1 MGGIQRALRQR
12 SNCRPVNV
20 YRSLG
25 LGAVADLSGKVEH
38 VSVLCPG
45 MVRTGIDDSER
56 NWPDRFCSI
65 PKARYDEMSHMFET
79 MLRSLIEGGVEP
91 AEVAQQVFSAVPDE
105 RFWLLPNAEGLGPA
119 IKEVAAS
126 ALEGRTPPIVQV
138 AESSCQAP

>member
-45 MVRTGIDDSER
+45 MVRTGIDDSQR

-79 MLRSLIEGGVEP
+79 MLRS
-91 AEVAQQVFSAVPDE
+91 
-105 RFWLLPNAEGLGPA
+105 
-119 IKEVAAS
+119 
-126 ALEGRTPPIVQV
+126 
-138 AESSCQAP
+138 